1 MEYAV
6 FWGCLIPIK
15 FPQIELAA
23 RKSLPLLGIELVDIA
38 GFSCCPEA
46 WNFKS
51 HNIYSWL
58 AVAARNLCLAEE
70 RGLDILTLCP
80 GCTVTL
86 TEVRHILREKEHLRH
101 LVNERLRKIGK
112 EFRGEIQIKNVFKIL
127 RDEVGID
134 KIKDTVRRPL
144 SEIRVAIHYGCHL
157 LKPSDVLKLDDPED
171 PHILEDMVRALGATP
186 LPYLERL
193 RCCGSAC
200 RNKGIP
206 RSLSYEKF
214 RVIDREGAD
223 CIVLPCPTCF
233 DEYDLGQIMTNRKY
247 KTNFSIPTFYYLQLL
262 ALAQGFSEKELGLRQ
277 HKIKTDKFLQK
288 IA

>member
-1 MEYAV
+1 MDFTV

-23 RKSLPLLGIELVDIA
+23 RKSLPLFDINLVDIE
-38 GFSCCPEA
+38 GYSCCPEA

-58 AVAARNLCLAEE
+58 AIAARNLCLAEE

-86 TEVRHILREKEHLRH
+86 TEARHILLEKPKLKDMI
-101 LVNERLRKIGK
+101 NQRLKKIGK
-112 EFRGEIQIKNVFKIL
+112 EFRGKVEVKNIFKVL
-127 RDEVGID
+127 RDDIGLEKIRETVKRSLDGI
-134 KIKDTVRRPL
+134 K
-144 SEIRVAIHYGCHL
+144 VAIHYGCHL
-157 LKPSDVLKLDDPED
+157 LKPSQVLNIDNSED
-171 PHILEDMVRALGATP
+171 PHILEDMVSILGATP
-186 LPYLERL
+186 LAYQERL

-206 RSLSYEKF
+206 RELSYEKF
-214 RVIDREGAD
+214 TIIEKGGAD
-223 CIVLPCPTCF
+223 CITLPCPTCF

-247 KTNFSIPTFYYLQLL
+247 KTSFAIPIFYYLQLV
-262 ALAQGFSEKELGLRQ
+262 ALAQGFSAEELGIRQ
-277 HKIKTDKFLQK
+277 HKIKADKFLQK